1 MWDTLT
7 HWRNLIAKLLVCA
20 LALGLEAGSAWVLW
34 QADSSSQQAGW
45 FLLLHLTA
53 CLLLALA
60 FPDLL
65 PSSQQRI
72 SIDRI
77 TGFVFLV
84 CVFIPWFGMP
94 GIIGGLLPAL
104 WWPKKHSGILRHS
117 GWSYLSIPPLPD
129 HSPTTHKPGALHYGV
144 ASIAGILQGASNL
157 GQRQRGVL
165 ATLRLRD
172 NEAIPLLQNALRD
185 TEDDVRLLA
194 YALLDRK
201 EHAITARIRQHQKLL
216 ADADTDQLLSHHSA
230 IAQDCWELIHLGL
243 VQGEVKRYLLITAR
257 KHTEDALVI
266 RPENAGLQLL
276 LGKLLLRLG
285 ETDLAYA
292 ALRRAEQLGMD
303 TTIVSPYL
311 AEVEFSKRHVSNSDA
326 YAGMIQASEAGQALH
341 GVVAKRRE
349 DA

>member
-7 HWRNLIAKLLVCA
+7 HRRNLIAKLLVCV

-34 QADSSSQQAGW
+34 QADSSSQQTGL

-60 FPDLL
+60 FADLL
-65 PSSQQRI
+65 PSQQCI
-72 SIDRI
+72 SIGRT

-84 CVFIPWFGMP
+84 CFFIPWFGMP

-104 WWPKKHSGILRHS
+104 WWPKKHSDKSHRL

-129 HSPTTHKPGALHYGV
+129 HSPTPRKPGAIHYGV

-172 NEAIPLLQNALRD
+172 IEAIPLLQRALRD
-185 TEDDVRLLA
+185 SEDDVRLLA

-201 EHAITARIRQHQKLL
+201 EHAITARIRQRQKCL
-216 ADADTDQLLSHHSA
+216 ADADADNRLSHHSA

-243 VQGEVKRYLLITAR
+243 VQGEVKRYLLMTAR

-266 RPENAGLQLL
+266 RPQNAGLQLL

-285 ETDLAYA
+285 EADLAYA
-292 ALRRAEQLGMD
+292 ALRRAEQQGMD
-303 TTIVSPYL
+303 ATIVSPYL
-311 AEVEFSKRHVSNSDA
+311 AEVEFSKRQFSNPDA
-326 YAGMIQASEAGQALH
+326 YAGMIQVSAAGQALH
-341 GVVAKRRE
+341 GVVAYRRE